1 MCHEPSCGACQ
12 DTSSALCTLF
22 HSQPGTLIQ
31 CVFPYAEGAGAAS
44 KLEGPGHV
52 VCVDSCLRAAL
63 PWGTQACMSDP
74 GMSENHC
81 QCLQLGTLHT
91 ACWQEP
97 AYRACGAL

>member
-44 KLEGPGHV
+44 KLE
-52 VCVDSCLRAAL
+52 
-63 PWGTQACMSDP
+63 
-74 GMSENHC
+74 
-81 QCLQLGTLHT
+81 
-91 ACWQEP
+91 
-97 AYRACGAL
+97 